1 MNSTLAEVEREA
13 LTLPAEDRARLA
25 DKLWHS
31 LADRSGREVE
41 MSPELAR
48 LLDEGLAD
56 LSLAK
61 TTDELRRQ

>member
-1 MNSTLAEVEREA
+1 MKLTTEERA
-13 LTLPAEDRARLA
+13 CLA

-31 LADRSGREVE
+31 LADRSGREVQ
-41 MSPELAR
+41 MSPDLAR
-48 LLDEGLAD
+48 LLDEGLEN